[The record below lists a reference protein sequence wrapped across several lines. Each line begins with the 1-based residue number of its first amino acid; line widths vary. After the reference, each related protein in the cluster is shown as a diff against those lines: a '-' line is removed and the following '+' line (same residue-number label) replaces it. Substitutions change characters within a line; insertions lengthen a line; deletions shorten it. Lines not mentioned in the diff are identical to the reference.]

1 MNTKNILSVFL
12 SLAFML
18 VLVASVSAF
27 TLSSPSKDITQGSNQ
42 TTVTLSNTN
51 TTQNVTVSVAN
62 IVDGANLVSLIVSPT
77 SISNFANG
85 ATQTLTVTGTSF
97 SPGFKFGRYTSI
109 LTATGTTTNSSGATL
124 TVSSNATITYFKTFC
139 KNGEVGTNLTISDV
153 NINNDRGD
161 DFEWKPLDKIKV
173 DVDVDN
179 NGDNNIRNVQVEI
192 ELLDSSGK
200 TVVKK
205 LEFSDA
211 DDQKKDIGTIN
222 ENDHEKA
229 TFEFVVPADFDE
241 GNYKLAVK
249 AYSKTLG
256 EDKMCA
262 DTSSTLSDTSFQT
275 VEVIR
280 ESDKGKF
287 IVFDNIKFSPTEAT
301 CTDSVTLSFDAVNVG
316 DQDQDQVR
324 VFIKSSALKID
335 TSVEIRDNL
344 NQGDKKTLSYTF
356 DVPAGL
362 ADKLYTIELSS
373 EYDYRKSTDSYK
385 ESSDNAKQV
394 LYKVFG
400 CTPVVNAQ
408 NKVTIN
414 AALTSDAQAGLP
426 LTVKATVTNNQGT
439 SGIFSVSVKGYES
452 WSDLDTVSDRIVQLA
467 NGQSKDITLSFNVDE
482 KASGE
487 QSFILETK
495 SDSGETQQKEIVVN
509 VEPKAGFSLGNAF
522 EGNGLIWVIGIINV
536 ILIVLIIVVAVK
548 LSNR

>member
-27 TLSSPSKDITQGSNQ
+27 TLSAPSRDITQGNNQ
-42 TTVTLSNTN
+42 TTLTLTNTN
-51 TTQNVTVSVAN
+51 ITQAVTVTVAN
-62 IVDGANLVSLIVSPT
+62 IVDGSNLVTLTVSPT

-97 SPGFKFGRYTSI
+97 SSGFKFGRYTSI
-109 LTATGTTTNSSGATL
+109 LTATGVNATTGQ
-124 TVSSNATITYFKTFC
+124 TVSTNATIAYFKTFC
-139 KNGEVGTNLTISDV
+139 KSGEVGTNLTISDID
-153 NINNDRGD
+153 INSDGD
-161 DFEWKPLDKIKV
+161 DDLEWKPLDKVSVEVEI
-173 DVDVDN
+173 DN
-179 NGDNNIRNVQVEI
+179 NGDNDIRNVQVELA
-192 ELLDSSGK
+192 LLDSSGK
-200 TVVKK
+200 DVAGQ
-205 LEFSDA
+205 LEFTDSD
-211 DDQKKDIGTIN
+211 DEKKDIGTVN
-222 ENDHEKA
+222 EDDSEKV

-241 GNYKLAVK
+241 GNYKFAAK

-262 DTSSTLSDTSFQT
+262 DTSSALSDTSFQKID
-275 VEVIR
+275 VVR
-280 ESDKGKF
+280 ESDEGKF
-287 IVFDNIKFSPTEAT
+287 IVYDNIKFSPTEAT
-301 CTDSVTLSFDAVNVG
+301 CSDSVTLSFDVVNVG
-316 DQDQDQVR
+316 DQDQDQVK

-344 NQGDKKTLSYTF
+344 NQGDSKTLSYTF

-362 ADKLYTIELSS
+362 ADKLYTVELSS
-373 EYDYRKSTDSYK
+373 EYDYRKSTDSYR
-385 ESSDNAKQV
+385 ESSDTAKQV

-408 NKVTIN
+408 NKVSIS
-414 AALTSDAQAGLP
+414 ASLTSDAQAGLP
-426 LTVKATVTNNQGT
+426 LTVKATVTNNQAS

-452 WSDLDTVSDRIVQLA
+452 WSELGTVSDRIVQLSA
-467 NGQSKDITLSFNVDE
+467 GQSKDITLSFNVDE

>member
-1 MNTKNILSVFL
+1 
-12 SLAFML
+12 ML
-18 VLVASVSAF
+18 LLVASVSAF
-27 TLSSPSKDITQGSNQ
+27 TLSSASKDITQGSNQ

-51 TTQNVTVSVAN
+51 ITQNVVVSVAN
-62 IVDGANLVSLIVSPT
+62 IVDGTNLVSLTVTPT

-97 SPGFKFGRYTSI
+97 SSGFKFGRYTSI
-109 LTATGTTTNSSGATL
+109 LTATGTNATTGQ
-124 TVSSNATITYFKTFC
+124 TVSSNATIAFFKTFC
-139 KNGEVGTNLTISDV
+139 KSGEVGTNLTISDV
-153 NINNDRGD
+153 DVNSDGED
-161 DFEWKPLDKIKV
+161 DLEWRPLDKVTVEI
-173 DVDVDN
+173 DLDN
-179 NGDNNIRNVQVEI
+179 DGDNDLRNVQVELG
-192 ELLDSSGK
+192 LLDSSGRN
-200 TVVKK
+200 VVGQ
-205 LEFSDA
+205 LEFTDA
-211 DDQKKDIGTIN
+211 DDEKKDIGTIN
-222 ENDHEKA
+222 ENDNEKV
-229 TFEFVVPADFDE
+229 TFEFVVPADYDE

-262 DTSSTLSDTSFQT
+262 DTSSALSDDSFQT
-275 VEVIR
+275 IDVVR
-280 ESDKGKF
+280 ESDEGKF

-301 CTDSVTLSFDAVNVG
+301 CTDTVSLTFDAVNVG

-335 TSVEIRDNL
+335 TSLEIRDNL
-344 NQGDKKTLSYTF
+344 NQGDKKTLTYNF

-362 ADKLYTIELSS
+362 ADKMYTIELSS
-373 EYDYRKSTDSYK
+373 EYDYRKSTDSYR
-385 ESSDNAKQV
+385 ESSDTAKQV

-408 NKVTIN
+408 NKVVIS
-414 AALTSDAQAGLP
+414 ASLTSDAQAGLP
-426 LTVKATVTNNQGT
+426 LTVKATITNNQAS
-439 SGIFSVSVKGYES
+439 SGIFSVAVKGYES
-452 WSDLDTVSDRIVQLA
+452 WSDLDSVSDRIVQLSA
-467 NGQSKDITLSFNVDE
+467 GQSKDVTLSFNVDE

-509 VEPKAGFSLGNAF
+509 VAPKAGFSLGNAF

>member
-18 VLVASVSAF
+18 LLVASVSAF
-27 TLSSPSKDITQGSNQ
+27 TLSSASKDITQGSNQ

-51 TTQNVTVSVAN
+51 ITQNVVVSVAN
-62 IVDGANLVSLIVSPT
+62 IVDGTNLVSLTVTPT

-97 SPGFKFGRYTSI
+97 SSGFKFGRYTSI
-109 LTATGTTTNSSGATL
+109 LTATGTNATTGQ
-124 TVSSNATITYFKTFC
+124 TVSSNATIAFFKTFC
-139 KNGEVGTNLTISDV
+139 KSGEVGTNLTISDV
-153 NINNDRGD
+153 DVNSDGED
-161 DFEWKPLDKIKV
+161 DLEWRPLDKVTVEI
-173 DVDVDN
+173 DLDN
-179 NGDNNIRNVQVEI
+179 DGDNDLRNVQVELG
-192 ELLDSSGK
+192 LLDSSGRN
-200 TVVKK
+200 VVGQ
-205 LEFSDA
+205 LEFTDA
-211 DDQKKDIGTIN
+211 DDEKKDIGTIN
-222 ENDHEKA
+222 ENDNEKV
-229 TFEFVVPADFDE
+229 TFEFVVPADYDE

-262 DTSSTLSDTSFQT
+262 DTSSALSDDSFQT
-275 VEVIR
+275 IDVVR
-280 ESDKGKF
+280 ESDEGKF

-301 CTDSVTLSFDAVNVG
+301 CTDTVSLTFDAVNVG

-335 TSVEIRDNL
+335 TSLEIRDNL
-344 NQGDKKTLSYTF
+344 NQGDKKTLTYNF

-362 ADKLYTIELSS
+362 ADKMYTIELSS
-373 EYDYRKSTDSYK
+373 EYDYRKSTDSYR
-385 ESSDNAKQV
+385 ESSDTAKQV

-408 NKVTIN
+408 NKVVIS
-414 AALTSDAQAGLP
+414 ASLTSDAQAGLP
-426 LTVKATVTNNQGT
+426 LTVKATITNNQAS
-439 SGIFSVSVKGYES
+439 SGIFSVAVKGYES
-452 WSDLDTVSDRIVQLA
+452 WSDLDSVSDRIVQLSA
-467 NGQSKDITLSFNVDE
+467 GQSKDVTLSFNVDE

-509 VEPKAGFSLGNAF
+509 VAPKAGFSLGNAF